1 MELNKKNDW
10 IGTYDE
16 HLEKLLETHDCLC
29 PKAREILEIII
40 KDMNDALHESKDDN
54 NVLSDEVQDG
64 N

>member
-1 MELNKKNDW
+1 MSRVRRKMELNKKNDW

-40 KDMNDALHESKDDN
+40 KDMNDALHENDG
-54 NVLSDEVQDG
+54 VDEK
-64 N
+64 